1 MGITRPEVCA
11 MRRLGWVAVLAS
23 VVAGCVST
31 DDQRLR
37 DYNDDGVLLFQR
49 GSYQE
54 ASETFQAALV
64 LKPADPNLLYNLG
77 QCEDRL
83 GQQDKAEQSYVAC
96 LRQSPN
102 HTDCNHALAVLYVRS
117 QRRKDADQLVEDWV
131 RREPKSAAAY
141 AEYGWLCSLDK
152 DYPKAISACQ
162 RAYELDPHDVHAL
175 NELGQLYETLNRQ
188 DRALNMYER
197 SLEFQ
202 PHQADVGLRVSR
214 LKAQGV
220 GLPHPD

>member
-1 MGITRPEVCA
+1 
-11 MRRLGWVAVLAS
+11 MRRFGWVALLAL
-23 VVAGCVST
+23 VAAGCVST

-37 DYNDDGVLLFQR
+37 DYNDDGLFLFQR
-49 GSYQE
+49 GAYQE
-54 ASETFQAALV
+54 ACETFQAALV
-64 LKPADPNLLYNLG
+64 LKPTDANLLYNVG
-77 QCEDRL
+77 QCQDRL
-83 GQQDKAEQSYVAC
+83 GLKDKAEQSYLAC
-96 LRQSPN
+96 LRQAAN
-102 HTDCNHALAVLYVRS
+102 HADCNHALAVLYVRS
-117 QRRKDADQLVEDWV
+117 QRRKEADQLIEEWV
-131 RREPKSAAAY
+131 HREPKSAAAY

-152 DYPKAISACQ
+152 DYPRAISACQ

-188 DRALNMYER
+188 DRALDMYER

-202 PHQADVGLRVSR
+202 PHQTEVGVRVSR